1 MVGLVWQCMCSDCA
15 KVLRY
20 QTNRCPIC
28 RTPVE
33 RLLEI
38 KVPKNDFVDPSS
50 GVESSAFCLTSGSGT
65 SNSKESWNM
74 KHLCVV
80 WWLLAYVQML
90 GNVEGWY
97 TIMTLWRLIDEFSIW
112 VWKSSV
118 WPQLWSMQEGSSVSW
133 KCLLFR
139 LLIEQRTQ
147 GVSSFLSCQM

>member
-50 GVESSAFCLTSGSGT
+50 GAESSTFCLTSGSGT
-65 SNSKESWNM
+65 SNSKES
-74 KHLCVV
+74 
-80 WWLLAYVQML
+80 
-90 GNVEGWY
+90 
-97 TIMTLWRLIDEFSIW
+97 
-112 VWKSSV
+112 
-118 WPQLWSMQEGSSVSW
+118 
-133 KCLLFR
+133 
-139 LLIEQRTQ
+139 
-147 GVSSFLSCQM
+147 